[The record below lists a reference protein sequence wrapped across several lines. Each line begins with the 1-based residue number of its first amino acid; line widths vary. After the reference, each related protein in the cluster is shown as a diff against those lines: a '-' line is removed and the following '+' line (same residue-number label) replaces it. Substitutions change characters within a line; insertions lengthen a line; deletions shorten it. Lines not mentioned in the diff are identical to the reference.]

1 MPDPPRT
8 SLSGHLPM
16 EDLVHTGWSL
26 TQVDF
31 VYLLFRQEQCP
42 YPTDPY
48 PIPFLLLGVV
58 AQSHLVHT
66 QTQSTWPELLKF
78 YLILS
83 AKRMSELRKDFPQN
97 ISKWLGWQ
105 VASATSLILKRALA
119 IVALGAGL
127 LEPFPESPKWQS
139 SLLPSARASPGWPA
153 TPLVHFLGV
162 GWDLTLLN
170 SFHSTSLTVSLHIF
184 FSSLSTQISL
194 PLQAPFK
201 NLGRSWTIRNSYVFM
216 LLKPKQHVQHQHMS
230 PTGVKFGTLSRKGTS
245 LKLLAMNLHLYC
257 SVGSDGWGEFKV
269 VLASDG
275 LCPIVPLNYTGQS
288 PTCT

>member
-83 AKRMSELRKDFPQN
+83 AKRMSELRKD

-184 FSSLSTQISL
+184 FPAFQLRSVSPCRLPLKISVEAEPSVILMSLCFWNQNNMFNTNICHQQGSSLELFQERARPWS
-194 PLQAPFK
+194 
-201 NLGRSWTIRNSYVFM
+201 SWQWICTCI
-216 LLKPKQHVQHQHMS
+216 VQ
-230 PTGVKFGTLSRKGTS
+230 
-245 LKLLAMNLHLYC
+245 
-257 SVGSDGWGEFKV
+257 
-269 VLASDG
+269 
-275 LCPIVPLNYTGQS
+275 
-288 PTCT
+288 